1 MVSPPSWNER
11 ILRVIEHIQSHLDET
26 LTPEELAKLAG
37 FSLHHFH
44 RVFRGLTG
52 ESVMGLVRRLRVERA
67 ARRLRHGDQSVTR
80 VALDAGYDSHEG
92 FTRAFRDAFG
102 RAPTAFR
109 QQFREQPLPESFAEL
124 EAREAR
130 HCITRRFIGPYEAC
144 GQAWGELTSWAASA
158 GLI

>member
-1 MVSPPSWNER
+1 
-11 ILRVIEHIQSHLDET
+11 
-26 LTPEELAKLAG
+26 
-37 FSLHHFH
+37 
-44 RVFRGLTG
+44 
-52 ESVMGLVRRLRVERA
+52 A

-158 GLI
+158 GLIQRSIGSLGLVYDDPDITPAEKLRYDAALVFEQADLASVSLPQGL